1 MMNNKSCLRNGF
13 KLVCAN
19 TSKGRRY
26 IKCERH
32 ALQRKS
38 MAISTSTKSS
48 RPTHLEECCNFSL
61 CIKHDEEH
69 NRFFLRKNGGCCLSH
84 NGHTSIP
91 FEKRITGA
99 NDLPDHDL
107 GKIGKFIRLVC
118 LNFCFST
125 IRIIFFSFFHILII

>member
-1 MMNNKSCLRNGF
+1 MMNNKSCLQNGF

-19 TSKGRRY
+19 SSKGRRY
-26 IKCERH
+26 IKCERY

-38 MAISTSTKSS
+38 MANGNSTKSS
-48 RPTHLEECCNFSL
+48 KATHVDECCSFSL
-61 CIKHDEEH
+61 SIKHDEEH

-84 NGHTSIP
+84 NGHTRVP

-107 GKIGKFIRLVC
+107 GKIGKFIRFVSL
-118 LNFCFST
+118 LLYFRLFEYFILRFS
-125 IRIIFFSFFHILII
+125 IFE